1 MAILNPQ
8 AEELNRIIKAQ
19 SPTVYEL
26 LSKRGKAIYFPK
38 KGILAQGQAA

>member
-8 AEELNRIIKAQ
+8 AEELNRIIKTQ

-26 LSKRGKAIYFPK
+26 LSKKGKRFISRKRAF
-38 KGILAQGQAA
+38 